1 MIIHTLALFISQL
14 HCRDTCA
21 RPALQN
27 NENENMSWIARTKGV
42 RAEGVKDTSCALI
55 VVKEGDVNKRPG
67 S

>member
-27 NENENMSWIARTKGV
+27 NENENMSWIGPTKGEELKESKIRLV
-42 RAEGVKDTSCALI
+42 R
-55 VVKEGDVNKRPG
+55 
-67 S
+67 